1 MSGQNNIEKLLKL
14 YALAMRGVDG
24 ERENARRLLNKL
36 MEKSGITLEEIER
49 AASARDDAKK
59 WISITINKDI
69 PDLESVMAQLI
80 FSFGLRDD
88 KTVQSRI
95 NVRVKARTKRGYTWE
110 YEYEFNL
117 SKAEGYLFKVFWRP
131 CYDAYKKMYSKMQN
145 RQKKERAELR
155 EKHTKEQ
162 RSISDAFIVFNHLYS
177 SDVNNS
183 CETTGEGDD
192 EDAFAYNFNDIEVF
206 DHEHES
212 KLGTCLAQ
220 LEDRGAEQ

>member
-49 AASARDDAKK
+49 AASASGDAKAR
-59 WISITINKDI
+59 ISMTVSKDI
-69 PDLESVMAQLI
+69 PYLDSVMAQLI

-88 KTVQSRI
+88 KTVQSRRTI
-95 NVRVKARTKRGYTWE
+95 RAKAWTKRGYTRE
-110 YEYEFNL
+110 YEYEFYL
-117 SKAEGYLFKVFWRP
+117 TKAEGYLFKVFWRP

-145 RQKKERAELR
+145 RQKQERAELR

-177 SDVNNS
+177 SDVNES
-183 CETTGEGDD
+183 CETTDEGND
-192 EDAFAYNFNDIEVF
+192 EDDFAFNFNDVEVF
-206 DHEHES
+206 DHDHES
-212 KLGTCLAQ
+212 KLDGCQEKLCNN
-220 LEDRGAEQ
+220 E